1 MPALEA
7 ASKVNIIKDAL
18 LLIGEQEIQSLTDD
32 SFAVQVAVR
41 RFEPLY
47 EDLLTKSRW
56 RFAAKKATLSRLV
69 AEPLN
74 EWSYAYQLPGDLCL
88 IVKTD
93 PMCDYEVYGDT
104 IYANAS
110 ALDLDYIYKPEVGD
124 LPPYFSLLLTYR
136 CAFEWARPVTE
147 GASRK
152 EELRVMYMEQ
162 LNAARYADSQGR
174 PNAPFSDSPFTV
186 GREDWR

>member
-1 MPALEA
+1 MPALEP

-18 LLIGEQEIQSLTDD
+18 LLLGEYEIQSLTDD
-32 SFAVQVAVR
+32 SYAVQVANR

-47 EDLLTKSRW
+47 EDLLTMGRW
-56 RFAAKKATLSRLV
+56 RFATTKATLSQLV
-69 AEPLN
+69 SAPLN
-74 EWSYAYQLPGDLCL
+74 EWSYAYQIPGDLCL
-88 IVKTD
+88 IVKTY
-93 PMCDYEVYGDT
+93 PQCDYEVYGDT
-104 IYANAS
+104 LYTNAS
-110 ALDLDYIYKPEVGD
+110 ALDLDYVYKPEVGD

-147 GASRK
+147 GNTRK
-152 EELRVMYMEQ
+152 NELRDMYLMK
-162 LNAARYADSQGR
+162 LNEARYADSQGR

>member
-18 LLIGEQEIQSLTDD
+18 LLLGEYEIQSLTDD
-32 SFAVQVAVR
+32 AYSVQVANR
-41 RFEPLY
+41 RFEPLF

-56 RFAAKKATLSRLV
+56 RFAQKKAELSQLV
-69 AEPLN
+69 SAPLN
-74 EWSYAYQLPGDLCL
+74 EWQYAYQLPGDLCL
-88 IVKTD
+88 IVKVYPNT
-93 PMCDYEVYGDT
+93 EFRVYGDT
-104 IYANAS
+104 LYTNAS
-110 ALDLDYIYKPEVGD
+110 SLDIDYIYKPEVGD
-124 LPPYFSLLLTYR
+124 LPPYFALLLTYR

-152 EELRVMYMEQ
+152 EELRQMYLEQ
-162 LNAARYADSQGR
+162 LNAARYADAQGE
-174 PNAPFSDSPFTV
+174 PNVPFADSPFTV